1 MRTGHPVTGLSP
13 HAGAWTVHGD
23 WGRVVADR
31 VVLATPAWITA
42 GLVASGSPSAAA
54 MLADLEYGDAVLV
67 TFVVAKGGIEHALD
81 GSGFLVP
88 RGEGLLMTACSWTSS
103 KWAHYD
109 DGTHAILRV
118 SAGRSDDPRW
128 LDLAPADLVSRLRD
142 ELAMTVGLGA
152 EPVSRVT
159 PWRRSLPQYRPGHL
173 DRCDEIDT
181 ELAATMPGVV
191 VTGAQMRGLGL
202 PACVR
207 QGRAAVAELG

>member
-1 MRTGHPVTGLSP
+1 MMHLERSWIRWINSVFESRHLSFLQVTTARKVL
-13 HAGAWTVHGD
+13 ATR
-23 WGRVVADR
+23 GRVV
-31 VVLATPAWITA
+31 VL
-42 GLVASGSPSAAA
+42 
-54 MLADLEYGDAVLV
+54 LV

-109 DGTHAILRV
+109 DGRHAILRV

-142 ELAMTVGLGA
+142 ELALTVGLGA